1 LAGREPGSPATSRTC
16 FARPVLAFLVMV
28 HRTRRWH
35 PGVVWFLAKKLS
47 SLDQLN
53 FPASFIRREWKP
65 FSTSHLGGLT
75 SSTSKLSELR
85 RFSPYATSVRSTMRL
100 PATRSTRKREE
111 SNHPGMNT
119 CTKIG
124 GGYPR
129 RRRAVL
135 AFRVARRVRY
145 SSAASLEKAAIRSG
159 SPSRATN
166 GSVGSLR
173 TCRSSTAVGFWP
185 GRVRPKYR

>member
-1 LAGREPGSPATSRTC
+1 
-16 FARPVLAFLVMV
+16 
-28 HRTRRWH
+28 
-35 PGVVWFLAKKLS
+35 VWFLAKKLS

-53 FPASFIRREWKP
+53 FPASFIRMEWNP
-65 FSTSHLGGLT
+65 FPRSHLTGLT
-75 SSTSKLSELR
+75 SSTGKLSELR

-100 PATRSTRKREE
+100 PANESTRKREV

-124 GGYPR
+124 GGYPPFR
-129 RRRAVL
+129 TPVL
-135 AFRVARRVRY
+135 AFPVARRVRY

-166 GSVGSLR
+166 GSEGSLR
-173 TCRSSTAVGFWP
+173 NCRSSTAVGFSP
-185 GRVRPKYR
+185 GKVRPKYGLTKGN